1 MVQINDMIHDLESEG
16 YEVLDYGQ
24 TLHVYVYDTVSPGP
38 GGIYYMMPNENMAD
52 DIYDIASMYASVH
65 VEIDRQSRV
74 VLVEVLS

>member
-1 MVQINDMIHDLESEG
+1 MIDDIIHDLESEG

-24 TLHVYVYDTVSPGP
+24 TLHVYVYDTVGLGP